1 MKMKTETKIVT
12 LIALLGFLLAG
23 VAQANIGPF
32 DSQGSLPT
40 FYVYASDSEV
50 TVSSVN
56 DWKYQAALSDEKA
69 SVTIDAAIPGIET
82 ASVEAPTVKMSL
94 AFGSEFSR
102 GRDDG

>member
-1 MKMKTETKIVT
+1 MVIAMLGT
-12 LIALLGFLLAG
+12 LFAG

-50 TVSSVN
+50 TVSSVD
-56 DWKYQAALSDEKA
+56 DWKYQVALSDEKA
-69 SVTIDAAIPGIET
+69 SIAIDAAIPGIET

-94 AFGSEFSR
+94 AYGSESSR
-102 GRDDG
+102 GKDNG